1 MPPTTSLLFRTL
13 AILEGT
19 LRSLCPGYPSIS
31 SAADFAAELVC
42 RRA

>member
-19 LRSLCPGYPSIS
+19 LSTLCPGYPHLI
-31 SAADFAAELVC
+31 
-42 RRA
+42 RRGLRR